1 MANLKNLKGLF
12 WKDGEAESNYQNL
25 APEPNINLQPI
36 SISTSA
42 SSVSPAGGDSEF
54 YQALEKELTQAMPA
68 EFTEFY
74 NQMLVINEKF
84 ANLDDATRYQ
94 LAFTAAKTALKTRNQ
109 ELAPADLIRLTA
121 NMTKVLDKEKQEFVT
136 QNEQSY
142 QVNLTNVQQKA
153 TEISQGIK
161 DHENRLKALQ
171 NEIDAFLA
179 AKSAEKKRLED
190 ERAQLISQRVISE
203 GEINQLQQK
212 KIAREA
218 QFSGALEAH
227 RLRLEE
233 LKSKLEN
240 HLKNIK

>member
-1 MANLKNLKGLF
+1 MATLKNLKELF
-12 WKDGEAESNYQNL
+12 WKDSGEEPNFQNL
-25 APEPNINLQPI
+25 APDPNINLQPI
-36 SISTSA
+36 SIS
-42 SSVSPAGGDSEF
+42 PAPTPAIPDGADAGF
-54 YQALEKELTQAMPA
+54 YQAIEKELTKGMPV

-74 NQMLVINEKF
+74 NQMLVINEQF

-94 LAFTAAKTALKTRNQ
+94 LAFTAAKTALKARNQ
-109 ELAPADLIRLTA
+109 ELTPADLIKLTA
-121 NMTKVLDKEKQEFVT
+121 NLAKVLDREQQEFVAD
-136 QNEQSY
+136 NEHSY
-142 QVNLTNVQQKA
+142 QANLTQVQQKA
-153 TEISQGIK
+153 AGISQGIT

-203 GEINQLQQK
+203 GEINQLKQK
-212 KIAREA
+212 KTARES
-218 QFSGALEAH
+218 QFNAALEAH

-233 LKSKLEN
+233 LKTKLEN